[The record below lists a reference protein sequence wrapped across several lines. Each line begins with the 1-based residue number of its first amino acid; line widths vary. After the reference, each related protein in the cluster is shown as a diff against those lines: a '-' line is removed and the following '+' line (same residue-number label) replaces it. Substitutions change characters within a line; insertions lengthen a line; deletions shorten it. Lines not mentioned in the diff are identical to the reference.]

1 MHNNP
6 WVTQIRGAPSI
17 PAIAEFIVVWER
29 IQEVN
34 LGMDEDKALW
44 KLTTGG
50 AYSPSFAYQAFFL
63 GRTRM
68 MAAEEVW
75 SAGAPLAHKLHV

>member
-1 MHNNP
+1 
-6 WVTQIRGAPSI
+6 VAQIRGALSI
-17 PAIAEFIVVWER
+17 PAIAEFLVVWER

-34 LGMDEDKALW
+34 LGTDEDKVLW

-50 AYSPSFAYQAFFL
+50 AYSPNSAYQAFFL

-68 MAAEEVW
+68 MAAEELW
-75 SAGAPLAHKLHV
+75 SAGAPLAHKIHV